1 MANVPVVWSDIDPNF
16 ISDSQ
21 GDVKRVYN
29 ADAVKASV
37 MNILLTRKGE
47 RVMNPEFGCGL
58 QDFVFDALDE
68 DFIDLVAR
76 QIKSDIERWEDRA
89 SIDKINFMTDV
100 DNDRVTVQLL
110 YHVVGYSEVSSIVL
124 NFGGN

>member
-1 MANVPVVWSDIDPNF
+1 MTSTPVLWSDIDPNF

-58 QDFVFDALDE
+58 QDFVFDALDK

-76 QIKSDIERWEDRA
+76 QIKSDIRRFEDRA
-89 SIDKINFMTDV
+89 SVDQINFVTDV
-100 DNDRVTVQLL
+100 DNDRVTIQLL
-110 YHVVGYSEVSSIVL
+110 YHVVGYFEVASIVL
-124 NFGGN
+124 NFGGD